1 MDDYRQ
7 PDTPETANEVEML
20 LDQQAEQAVP
30 SETSA
35 DIKAEPV
42 NLEEI
47 VQPEEQPEELM
58 DKAQE
63 QPEES
68 EQTELTKE
76 QPEESEQTELTKEQP
91 EESEQTEFTEK
102 QPEELETASTEE
114 LKEGSIELSM
124 EPSMEVEAKPEDE
137 TTGETQSSVFGQAV
151 TLDAIHDSEL
161 IKTVNRAKQLLNDLD
176 EAEKDK
182 TRLTGELKQSEKAYS
197 SMEKSVAEG
206 ITTALKKK
214 KEEIAATYDRELSQ
228 YQDQIDVCKT
238 ERAKAKA
245 NAIAQR
251 IQVETAPLSQ
261 QNQQLEAQIELK
273 FKENK
278 VPVVCKK
285 RAISMLFF
293 PKNSRDWTIDIL
305 VGVGLIFF
313 IPLFFSL
320 AISNRLV
327 LTFTFFVYVGAL
339 FTAYLYLL
347 HKYMLKFAGVNEE
360 VEELRKQIRIN
371 NKNKQLMTNR
381 IKKSQDETGY
391 NLGSFDDKITGIQQV
406 MQNTVEKRQE
416 ALENFESEIR
426 HQITADITAANK
438 DELLGLQQEFE
449 SKRQELSDKKEE
461 IEQIEK
467 QLKEEYEPVF
477 GKDLLYKQRLNKF
490 DSFCQE
496 NADLSLEE
504 AFTSFAE
511 VVVQA
516 GRLPYDM
523 EVPNAVTQAA
533 MAASEKGEGL
543 SGAFDSA
550 PELMA
555 ALGYTRGNS
564 RRYTLEEL
572 DNEE

>member
-20 LDQQAEQAVP
+20 LDQQAEQAV
-30 SETSA
+30 SNEASKETSA
-35 DIKAEPV
+35 DMKAEPV

-47 VQPEEQPEELM
+47 VQPKEQLEEVKEQSEELM
-58 DKAQE
+58 EEAQE

-68 EQTELTKE
+68 ELTELTKE
-76 QPEESEQTELTKEQP
+76 QPEESEQAELK
-91 EESEQTEFTEK
+91 EK
-102 QPEELETASTEE
+102 QLDELDAASTEE
-114 LKEGSIELSM
+114 SQEGSM
-124 EPSMEVEAKPEDE
+124 ESSMEVEAKPEDE
-137 TTGETQSSVFGQAV
+137 ATREAQSSVFGQAV

-251 IQVETAPLSQ
+251 IQVETAPLNQ

-327 LTFTFFVYVGAL
+327 LAFTFFVYVGAL
-339 FTAYLYLL
+339 FTVYLYLL

-391 NLGSFDDKITGIQQV
+391 NLGSFDDKITSIQQV

-504 AFTSFAE
+504 A
-511 VVVQA
+511 
-516 GRLPYDM
+516 L
-523 EVPNAVTQAA
+523 TQYRA
-533 MAASEKGEGL
+533 L
-543 SGAFDSA
+543 SGSK
-550 PELMA
+550 L
-555 ALGYTRGNS
+555 LKK
-564 RRYTLEEL
+564 
-572 DNEE
+572 

>member
-7 PDTPETANEVEML
+7 TDTPETANEVEML
-20 LDQQAEQAVP
+20 LDQQAEQAVSSEAP
-30 SETSA
+30 KETSA
-35 DIKAEPV
+35 DMKAEPV

-47 VQPEEQPEELM
+47 VQPKEQLEEVKEQSEELM
-58 DKAQE
+58 EEAQE

-68 EQTELTKE
+68 ELTELTKE
-76 QPEESEQTELTKEQP
+76 QPEESEQAELK
-91 EESEQTEFTEK
+91 EK
-102 QPEELETASTEE
+102 QLDELDAASTEE
-114 LKEGSIELSM
+114 SQEGSM
-124 EPSMEVEAKPEDE
+124 ESSMEVEAKPEDE
-137 TTGETQSSVFGQAV
+137 ATREAQSSVFGQAV

-251 IQVETAPLSQ
+251 IQVETAPLNQ

-327 LTFTFFVYVGAL
+327 LAFTFFVYVGAL
-339 FTAYLYLL
+339 FTVYLYLL

-391 NLGSFDDKITGIQQV
+391 NLGSFDDKITSIQQV

-461 IEQIEK
+461 IEQIEN

-504 AFTSFAE
+504 A
-511 VVVQA
+511 
-516 GRLPYDM
+516 L
-523 EVPNAVTQAA
+523 TQYRA
-533 MAASEKGEGL
+533 L
-543 SGAFDSA
+543 SGSK
-550 PELMA
+550 L
-555 ALGYTRGNS
+555 LKK
-564 RRYTLEEL
+564 
-572 DNEE
+572 

>member
-30 SETSA
+30 SEASKETSA
-35 DIKAEPV
+35 DMKAEPV

-47 VQPEEQPEELM
+47 VQPKEQLEEVKEQPEELM
-58 DKAQE
+58 EEAQE

-68 EQTELTKE
+68 ELTELTKE
-76 QPEESEQTELTKEQP
+76 QPEESEQADLK
-91 EESEQTEFTEK
+91 EK
-102 QPEELETASTEE
+102 QLDELDAASTEE
-114 LKEGSIELSM
+114 SQEGSM
-124 EPSMEVEAKPEDE
+124 ESSMEVEAKPEDE
-137 TTGETQSSVFGQAV
+137 ENREAQSSVFGQAV

-251 IQVETAPLSQ
+251 IQVETAPLNQ

-327 LTFTFFVYVGAL
+327 LAFTFFVYVGAL
-339 FTAYLYLL
+339 FTTYLYLL

-391 NLGSFDDKITGIQQV
+391 NLGSFDDKITSIQQV

-461 IEQIEK
+461 IEQIEN

-504 AFTSFAE
+504 A
-511 VVVQA
+511 
-516 GRLPYDM
+516 L
-523 EVPNAVTQAA
+523 TQYRA
-533 MAASEKGEGL
+533 L
-543 SGAFDSA
+543 SGSK
-550 PELMA
+550 L
-555 ALGYTRGNS
+555 LKK
-564 RRYTLEEL
+564 
-572 DNEE
+572 

>member
-20 LDQQAEQAVP
+20 LDQQAEQAV
-30 SETSA
+30 SSEASKETSA
-35 DIKAEPV
+35 DMKAEPV

-47 VQPEEQPEELM
+47 VQPKEQLEEVKEQPEELM
-58 DKAQE
+58 EEAQE

-68 EQTELTKE
+68 ELTELTKE
-76 QPEESEQTELTKEQP
+76 QPEESEQAELK
-91 EESEQTEFTEK
+91 EK
-102 QPEELETASTEE
+102 QLDELDAASTEE
-114 LKEGSIELSM
+114 SQEGSMESSM
-124 EPSMEVEAKPEDE
+124 KVEAKPEDE
-137 TTGETQSSVFGQAV
+137 ATREAQSSVFGQAV

-251 IQVETAPLSQ
+251 IQVETAPLNQ

-327 LTFTFFVYVGAL
+327 LAFTFFVYVGAL
-339 FTAYLYLL
+339 FTVYLYLL

-391 NLGSFDDKITGIQQV
+391 NLGSFDDKITSIQQV

-461 IEQIEK
+461 IEQIEN

-504 AFTSFAE
+504 A
-511 VVVQA
+511 
-516 GRLPYDM
+516 L
-523 EVPNAVTQAA
+523 TQYRA
-533 MAASEKGEGL
+533 L
-543 SGAFDSA
+543 SGSK
-550 PELMA
+550 L
-555 ALGYTRGNS
+555 LKK
-564 RRYTLEEL
+564 
-572 DNEE
+572 

>member
-30 SETSA
+30 SEASKETSA
-35 DIKAEPV
+35 DMKAEPV

-47 VQPEEQPEELM
+47 VQQKEQLEEVKEQPEELM
-58 DKAQE
+58 EEAQE
-63 QPEES
+63 QQEES
-68 EQTELTKE
+68 ELTELTKE
-76 QPEESEQTELTKEQP
+76 QPEESEQAELK
-91 EESEQTEFTEK
+91 EK
-102 QPEELETASTEE
+102 QLDELDAASTEE
-114 LKEGSIELSM
+114 SQEGSM
-124 EPSMEVEAKPEDE
+124 ESSMEVEAKPEDE
-137 TTGETQSSVFGQAV
+137 ATREAQSSVFGQAV

-251 IQVETAPLSQ
+251 IQVETAPLNQ

-327 LTFTFFVYVGAL
+327 LAFTFFVYVGAL
-339 FTAYLYLL
+339 FTVYLYLL

-360 VEELRKQIRIN
+360 VEELRKQIRVN

-391 NLGSFDDKITGIQQV
+391 NLGSFDDKITSIQQV

-461 IEQIEK
+461 IEQIEN

-504 AFTSFAE
+504 A
-511 VVVQA
+511 
-516 GRLPYDM
+516 L
-523 EVPNAVTQAA
+523 TQYRA
-533 MAASEKGEGL
+533 L
-543 SGAFDSA
+543 SGSK
-550 PELMA
+550 L
-555 ALGYTRGNS
+555 LKK
-564 RRYTLEEL
+564 
-572 DNEE
+572 

>member
-30 SETSA
+30 SEASKETSA
-35 DIKAEPV
+35 DMKAEPV

-47 VQPEEQPEELM
+47 VQPKEQLEEVKEQSEELM
-58 DKAQE
+58 EEAQE

-68 EQTELTKE
+68 ELTELTKE
-76 QPEESEQTELTKEQP
+76 LPEESEQAELK
-91 EESEQTEFTEK
+91 EK
-102 QPEELETASTEE
+102 QQDELDAASTEE
-114 LKEGSIELSM
+114 SQEGSM
-124 EPSMEVEAKPEDE
+124 ESSMEVEAKPEDE
-137 TTGETQSSVFGQAV
+137 ETREAQSSVFGQAV

-251 IQVETAPLSQ
+251 IQVETAPLNQ

-327 LTFTFFVYVGAL
+327 LAFTFFVYVGAL
-339 FTAYLYLL
+339 FTVYLYLL

-406 MQNTVEKRQE
+406 MQNAVEKRQE

-461 IEQIEK
+461 IEQIEN

-504 AFTSFAE
+504 A
-511 VVVQA
+511 
-516 GRLPYDM
+516 L
-523 EVPNAVTQAA
+523 TQYRA
-533 MAASEKGEGL
+533 L
-543 SGAFDSA
+543 SGSK
-550 PELMA
+550 L
-555 ALGYTRGNS
+555 LKK
-564 RRYTLEEL
+564 
-572 DNEE
+572 

>member
-20 LDQQAEQAVP
+20 LDQQAEQAV
-30 SETSA
+30 SSEASKETSA
-35 DIKAEPV
+35 DMKAEPV

-47 VQPEEQPEELM
+47 VQPKEQLEEVKEQSEELM
-58 DKAQE
+58 EEAQE

-68 EQTELTKE
+68 ELTELTKE
-76 QPEESEQTELTKEQP
+76 LPEESEQAELK
-91 EESEQTEFTEK
+91 EK
-102 QPEELETASTEE
+102 QLDELDAASTEE
-114 LKEGSIELSM
+114 SQEGSM
-124 EPSMEVEAKPEDE
+124 ESSMEVEAKPEDE
-137 TTGETQSSVFGQAV
+137 ATREAQSSVFGQAV

-251 IQVETAPLSQ
+251 IQVETAPLNQ

-293 PKNSRDWTIDIL
+293 PKNGRDWTIDIL

-327 LTFTFFVYVGAL
+327 LAFTFFVYVGAL
-339 FTAYLYLL
+339 FTVYLYLL

-504 AFTSFAE
+504 A
-511 VVVQA
+511 
-516 GRLPYDM
+516 L
-523 EVPNAVTQAA
+523 TQYRA
-533 MAASEKGEGL
+533 L
-543 SGAFDSA
+543 SGSK
-550 PELMA
+550 L
-555 ALGYTRGNS
+555 LKK
-564 RRYTLEEL
+564 
-572 DNEE
+572 

>member
-30 SETSA
+30 SEASKETSA
-35 DIKAEPV
+35 DMKAEPV

-47 VQPEEQPEELM
+47 VQPKEQLEEVKEQPEELM
-58 DKAQE
+58 EEAQE

-68 EQTELTKE
+68 ELTELTKE
-76 QPEESEQTELTKEQP
+76 QPEESEQADLK
-91 EESEQTEFTEK
+91 EK
-102 QPEELETASTEE
+102 QLDELDAASTEE
-114 LKEGSIELSM
+114 SQEGSM
-124 EPSMEVEAKPEDE
+124 ESSMEVEAKPEDE
-137 TTGETQSSVFGQAV
+137 ATREAQSSVFGQAV

-251 IQVETAPLSQ
+251 IQVETAPLNQ

-313 IPLFFSL
+313 IPLFFLL

-327 LTFTFFVYVGAL
+327 LAFTFFVYVGAL
-339 FTAYLYLL
+339 FTVYLYLL

-406 MQNTVEKRQE
+406 MQNTVEKRQD

-504 AFTSFAE
+504 A
-511 VVVQA
+511 
-516 GRLPYDM
+516 L
-523 EVPNAVTQAA
+523 TQYRA
-533 MAASEKGEGL
+533 L
-543 SGAFDSA
+543 SGSK
-550 PELMA
+550 L
-555 ALGYTRGNS
+555 LKK
-564 RRYTLEEL
+564 
-572 DNEE
+572 

>member
-20 LDQQAEQAVP
+20 LDQQAEQAV
-30 SETSA
+30 SNEASKETSA
-35 DIKAEPV
+35 DMKAEPV

-47 VQPEEQPEELM
+47 VQPKEQLEEVKEQPEELM
-58 DKAQE
+58 EEAQE

-68 EQTELTKE
+68 ELTELTKE
-76 QPEESEQTELTKEQP
+76 QPEESEQAELK
-91 EESEQTEFTEK
+91 EK
-102 QPEELETASTEE
+102 QLDELDAASTEE
-114 LKEGSIELSM
+114 SQEGSM
-124 EPSMEVEAKPEDE
+124 ESSMEVEAKPEDE
-137 TTGETQSSVFGQAV
+137 ATREAQSSVFGQAV

-251 IQVETAPLSQ
+251 IQVETAPLNQ

-327 LTFTFFVYVGAL
+327 LAFTFFVYVGAL
-339 FTAYLYLL
+339 FTVYLYLL

-467 QLKEEYEPVF
+467 QLKEEYEPAF

-504 AFTSFAE
+504 A
-511 VVVQA
+511 
-516 GRLPYDM
+516 L
-523 EVPNAVTQAA
+523 TQYRA
-533 MAASEKGEGL
+533 L
-543 SGAFDSA
+543 SGSK
-550 PELMA
+550 L
-555 ALGYTRGNS
+555 LKK
-564 RRYTLEEL
+564 
-572 DNEE
+572 

>member
-20 LDQQAEQAVP
+20 LDQQAEQAV
-30 SETSA
+30 SNEASKETSA
-35 DIKAEPV
+35 DMKAEPV

-47 VQPEEQPEELM
+47 VQPKEQLEEVKEQPEELM
-58 DKAQE
+58 EEAQE

-68 EQTELTKE
+68 ELTELTKE
-76 QPEESEQTELTKEQP
+76 QPEESEQAELK
-91 EESEQTEFTEK
+91 EK
-102 QPEELETASTEE
+102 QLDELDAASTEE
-114 LKEGSIELSM
+114 SQEGSM
-124 EPSMEVEAKPEDE
+124 ESSMEVEAKPEDE
-137 TTGETQSSVFGQAV
+137 ETREAQSSVFGQAV

-251 IQVETAPLSQ
+251 IQVETAPLNQ

-285 RAISMLFF
+285 RAISMLFL

-327 LTFTFFVYVGAL
+327 LAFTFFVYVGAL
-339 FTAYLYLL
+339 FTVYLYLL

-504 AFTSFAE
+504 A
-511 VVVQA
+511 
-516 GRLPYDM
+516 L
-523 EVPNAVTQAA
+523 TQYRA
-533 MAASEKGEGL
+533 L
-543 SGAFDSA
+543 SGSK
-550 PELMA
+550 L
-555 ALGYTRGNS
+555 LKK
-564 RRYTLEEL
+564 
-572 DNEE
+572 

>member
-20 LDQQAEQAVP
+20 LDQQAEQAV
-30 SETSA
+30 SNEASKETSA
-35 DIKAEPV
+35 DMKAEPV

-47 VQPEEQPEELM
+47 VQPKEQLEEVKEQPEELM
-58 DKAQE
+58 EEAQE

-68 EQTELTKE
+68 ELTELTKE
-76 QPEESEQTELTKEQP
+76 QSEESEQAELK
-91 EESEQTEFTEK
+91 EK
-102 QPEELETASTEE
+102 QLDELDAASTEE
-114 LKEGSIELSM
+114 SQEGSM
-124 EPSMEVEAKPEDE
+124 ESSMEVEAKPEDE
-137 TTGETQSSVFGQAV
+137 ETREAQSSVFGQAV

-251 IQVETAPLSQ
+251 IQVETAPLNQ

-327 LTFTFFVYVGAL
+327 LAFTFFVYVGAL
-339 FTAYLYLL
+339 FTVYLYLL

-391 NLGSFDDKITGIQQV
+391 NLGSFDDKITSIQQV

-461 IEQIEK
+461 IEQIEN

-504 AFTSFAE
+504 A
-511 VVVQA
+511 
-516 GRLPYDM
+516 L
-523 EVPNAVTQAA
+523 TQYRA
-533 MAASEKGEGL
+533 L
-543 SGAFDSA
+543 SGSK
-550 PELMA
+550 L
-555 ALGYTRGNS
+555 LKK
-564 RRYTLEEL
+564 
-572 DNEE
+572 

>member
-1 MDDYRQ
+1 MDDYKQ
-7 PDTPETANEVEML
+7 PDTPETADEVEML
-20 LDQQAEQAVP
+20 LDQQAGKVESTDHVSSEVECTESVSAETKQESETVGEQVEAESVQAASVQEKPAVVSLKKELPEANAEVSLQAEPKDEVQLEFHSQAEQTEDEPQESQAKSEEETP
-30 SETSA
+30 SE
-35 DIKAEPV
+35 V
-42 NLEEI
+42 
-47 VQPEEQPEELM
+47 
-58 DKAQE
+58 
-63 QPEES
+63 S
-68 EQTELTKE
+68 EQTESQKE
-76 QPEESEQTELTKEQP
+76 EKPQYQSGEEVSESYP
-91 EESEQTEFTEK
+91 D
-102 QPEELETASTEE
+102 
-114 LKEGSIELSM
+114 
-124 EPSMEVEAKPEDE
+124 VN
-137 TTGETQSSVFGQAV
+137 QAV
-151 TLDAIHDSEL
+151 TLDAIQDPES
-161 IKTVNRAKQLLNDLD
+161 IKIVNKAKQLLNDLD
-176 EAEKDK
+176 EAQKDK

-251 IQVETAPLSQ
+251 IQVETAPLNQ

-293 PKNSRDWTIDIL
+293 PKNGKDWTIDIL
-305 VGVGLIFF
+305 VGVGLMFLV
-313 IPLFFSL
+313 PLFFSL
-320 AISNRLV
+320 AISNRFV
-327 LTFTFFVYVGAL
+327 LAFTFFLYAGVL
-339 FTAYLYLL
+339 FAAYLYLL
-347 HKYMLKFAGVNEE
+347 HKFMLKFAGVNEE
-360 VEELRKQIRIN
+360 VEELRKQVRIN

-391 NLGSFDDKITGIQQV
+391 NLGGFDDKIAGIQQV
-406 MQNTVEKRQE
+406 MQDTVAKRQE

-449 SKRQELSDKKEE
+449 SKRQELADKKES
-461 IEQIEK
+461 IEEIEK

-504 AFTSFAE
+504 A
-511 VVVQA
+511 
-516 GRLPYDM
+516 L
-523 EVPNAVTQAA
+523 TQYRA
-533 MAASEKGEGL
+533 L
-543 SGAFDSA
+543 SGGSK
-550 PELMA
+550 L
-555 ALGYTRGNS
+555 LKK
-564 RRYTLEEL
+564 
-572 DNEE
+572 

>member
-30 SETSA
+30 SEASKETSA
-35 DIKAEPV
+35 DMKAEPV

-47 VQPEEQPEELM
+47 VQPKEQLEEVKEQPEELM
-58 DKAQE
+58 EEAQE

-68 EQTELTKE
+68 ELTELTKE
-76 QPEESEQTELTKEQP
+76 QPEESEQADLK
-91 EESEQTEFTEK
+91 EK
-102 QPEELETASTEE
+102 QLDELDAASTEE
-114 LKEGSIELSM
+114 SQEGSM
-124 EPSMEVEAKPEDE
+124 ESSMEVEAKPEDE
-137 TTGETQSSVFGQAV
+137 ETREAQSSVFGQAV

-251 IQVETAPLSQ
+251 IQVETAPLNQ

-327 LTFTFFVYVGAL
+327 LAFTFFVYVGAL
-339 FTAYLYLL
+339 FTVYLYLL

-449 SKRQELSDKKEE
+449 SKRQELSDKKE
-461 IEQIEK
+461 QIEK

-504 AFTSFAE
+504 A
-511 VVVQA
+511 
-516 GRLPYDM
+516 L
-523 EVPNAVTQAA
+523 TQYRA
-533 MAASEKGEGL
+533 L
-543 SGAFDSA
+543 SGSK
-550 PELMA
+550 L
-555 ALGYTRGNS
+555 LKK
-564 RRYTLEEL
+564 
-572 DNEE
+572 

>member
-20 LDQQAEQAVP
+20 LDQQAEQAV
-30 SETSA
+30 SSEASKETSA
-35 DIKAEPV
+35 DMKAEPV

-47 VQPEEQPEELM
+47 VQPKEQLEEVKEQSEELM
-58 DKAQE
+58 EEAQE

-68 EQTELTKE
+68 ELTELTKE
-76 QPEESEQTELTKEQP
+76 LPEESEQ
-91 EESEQTEFTEK
+91 
-102 QPEELETASTEE
+102 AE
-114 LKEGSIELSM
+114 LKEKQQDELDAASTKESQEGSM
-124 EPSMEVEAKPEDE
+124 ESSMEVEAKPEDE
-137 TTGETQSSVFGQAV
+137 ATREAQSSVFGQAV

-182 TRLTGELKQSEKAYS
+182 TRLTGELRQSEKAYS

-251 IQVETAPLSQ
+251 IQVETAPLNQ

-327 LTFTFFVYVGAL
+327 LAFTFFVYVGAL
-339 FTAYLYLL
+339 FTVYLYLL

-504 AFTSFAE
+504 A
-511 VVVQA
+511 
-516 GRLPYDM
+516 L
-523 EVPNAVTQAA
+523 TQYRA
-533 MAASEKGEGL
+533 L
-543 SGAFDSA
+543 SGSK
-550 PELMA
+550 L
-555 ALGYTRGNS
+555 LKK
-564 RRYTLEEL
+564 
-572 DNEE
+572 

>member
-20 LDQQAEQAVP
+20 LDQQAEQAV
-30 SETSA
+30 SSEASKETSA
-35 DIKAEPV
+35 DMKAEPV

-47 VQPEEQPEELM
+47 VQPKEQLEEVKEQPEELM
-58 DKAQE
+58 EEAQE

-68 EQTELTKE
+68 ELTELTKE
-76 QPEESEQTELTKEQP
+76 QPEESEQADLK
-91 EESEQTEFTEK
+91 EK
-102 QPEELETASTEE
+102 QLDELDAASTEE
-114 LKEGSIELSM
+114 SQEGSM
-124 EPSMEVEAKPEDE
+124 ESSMEVEAKPEDE
-137 TTGETQSSVFGQAV
+137 ATREAQSSVFGQAV

-251 IQVETAPLSQ
+251 IQVETAPLNQ

-327 LTFTFFVYVGAL
+327 LAFTFFVYVGAL
-339 FTAYLYLL
+339 FTVYLYLL

-391 NLGSFDDKITGIQQV
+391 NLGSFDDKITSIQQV

-461 IEQIEK
+461 IEQIEN

-477 GKDLLYKQRLNKF
+477 GKDLLYKQVK
-490 DSFCQE
+490 
-496 NADLSLEE
+496 LSPK
-504 AFTSFAE
+504 A
-511 VVVQA
+511 
-516 GRLPYDM
+516 
-523 EVPNAVTQAA
+523 
-533 MAASEKGEGL
+533 
-543 SGAFDSA
+543 
-550 PELMA
+550 
-555 ALGYTRGNS
+555 
-564 RRYTLEEL
+564 
-572 DNEE
+572 

>member
-30 SETSA
+30 SEASKETSA
-35 DIKAEPV
+35 DMKAEPV

-47 VQPEEQPEELM
+47 VQPKEQLEEVKEQPEELM
-58 DKAQE
+58 EEAQE

-68 EQTELTKE
+68 ELTELTKE
-76 QPEESEQTELTKEQP
+76 QPEESEQAELK
-91 EESEQTEFTEK
+91 EK
-102 QPEELETASTEE
+102 QLDELDTASTEE
-114 LKEGSIELSM
+114 SQEGSM
-124 EPSMEVEAKPEDE
+124 ESSMEVEAKPEDE
-137 TTGETQSSVFGQAV
+137 ATREAQSSVFGQAV

-251 IQVETAPLSQ
+251 IQVETAPLNQ

-327 LTFTFFVYVGAL
+327 LAFTFFVYVGAL
-339 FTAYLYLL
+339 FTVYLYLL

-461 IEQIEK
+461 IEQIEN

-504 AFTSFAE
+504 A
-511 VVVQA
+511 
-516 GRLPYDM
+516 L
-523 EVPNAVTQAA
+523 TQYRA
-533 MAASEKGEGL
+533 L
-543 SGAFDSA
+543 SGSK
-550 PELMA
+550 L
-555 ALGYTRGNS
+555 LKK
-564 RRYTLEEL
+564 
-572 DNEE
+572 

>member
-30 SETSA
+30 SEASKETSA
-35 DIKAEPV
+35 DMKAEPV

-47 VQPEEQPEELM
+47 VQPKEQLEEVKEQPEELM
-58 DKAQE
+58 EEAQE

-68 EQTELTKE
+68 ELTELTKE
-76 QPEESEQTELTKEQP
+76 LPEESEQAELK
-91 EESEQTEFTEK
+91 EK
-102 QPEELETASTEE
+102 QQDELDAASTEE
-114 LKEGSIELSM
+114 SQEGSM
-124 EPSMEVEAKPEDE
+124 ESSMEVEAKPEDE
-137 TTGETQSSVFGQAV
+137 ATREAQSSVFGQAV

-251 IQVETAPLSQ
+251 IQVETAPLNQ

-327 LTFTFFVYVGAL
+327 LAFTFFVYVGAL
-339 FTAYLYLL
+339 FTVYLYLL

-391 NLGSFDDKITGIQQV
+391 NLGSFDDKITSIQQV

-461 IEQIEK
+461 IEQIEN

-504 AFTSFAE
+504 A
-511 VVVQA
+511 
-516 GRLPYDM
+516 L
-523 EVPNAVTQAA
+523 TQYRA
-533 MAASEKGEGL
+533 L
-543 SGAFDSA
+543 SGSK
-550 PELMA
+550 L
-555 ALGYTRGNS
+555 LKK
-564 RRYTLEEL
+564 
-572 DNEE
+572 

>member
-20 LDQQAEQAVP
+20 LDQQAEQTVSNEA
-30 SETSA
+30 SKETSA
-35 DIKAEPV
+35 DMKAEPV

-47 VQPEEQPEELM
+47 VQPKEQLEEVKEQPEELM
-58 DKAQE
+58 EEAQE

-68 EQTELTKE
+68 ELTELTKE
-76 QPEESEQTELTKEQP
+76 QPEESEQAELK
-91 EESEQTEFTEK
+91 EK
-102 QPEELETASTEE
+102 QLDELDAASTEE
-114 LKEGSIELSM
+114 SQEGSM
-124 EPSMEVEAKPEDE
+124 ESSMEVEAKPEDE
-137 TTGETQSSVFGQAV
+137 ATREAQSSVFGQAV

-182 TRLTGELKQSEKAYS
+182 TRLTGELRQSEKAYS

-251 IQVETAPLSQ
+251 IQVETAPLNQ

-327 LTFTFFVYVGAL
+327 LAFTFFVYVGAL
-339 FTAYLYLL
+339 FTVYLYLL

-406 MQNTVEKRQE
+406 MQNAVEKRQE

-504 AFTSFAE
+504 A
-511 VVVQA
+511 
-516 GRLPYDM
+516 L
-523 EVPNAVTQAA
+523 TQYRA
-533 MAASEKGEGL
+533 L
-543 SGAFDSA
+543 SGSK
-550 PELMA
+550 L
-555 ALGYTRGNS
+555 LKK
-564 RRYTLEEL
+564 
-572 DNEE
+572 

>member
-20 LDQQAEQAVP
+20 LDQQAEQAV
-30 SETSA
+30 SSEASKETSA
-35 DIKAEPV
+35 DMKAEPV

-47 VQPEEQPEELM
+47 VQPKEQLEEVKEQPEELM
-58 DKAQE
+58 EEAQE

-68 EQTELTKE
+68 ELTELTKE
-76 QPEESEQTELTKEQP
+76 QPEESEQAELK
-91 EESEQTEFTEK
+91 EK
-102 QPEELETASTEE
+102 QLDELDTASTEE
-114 LKEGSIELSM
+114 SQEGSM
-124 EPSMEVEAKPEDE
+124 ESSMEVEAKPEDE
-137 TTGETQSSVFGQAV
+137 ATREAQSSVFGQAV

-251 IQVETAPLSQ
+251 IQVETAPLNQ

-327 LTFTFFVYVGAL
+327 LAFTFFVYVGAL
-339 FTAYLYLL
+339 FTVYLYLL

-504 AFTSFAE
+504 A
-511 VVVQA
+511 
-516 GRLPYDM
+516 L
-523 EVPNAVTQAA
+523 TQYRA
-533 MAASEKGEGL
+533 L
-543 SGAFDSA
+543 SGSK
-550 PELMA
+550 L
-555 ALGYTRGNS
+555 LKK
-564 RRYTLEEL
+564 
-572 DNEE
+572 

>member
-20 LDQQAEQAVP
+20 LDQQAEQAV
-30 SETSA
+30 SNEASKETSA
-35 DIKAEPV
+35 DMKAEPI

-47 VQPEEQPEELM
+47 VQPKEQLEEVKEQSEELM
-58 DKAQE
+58 EEAQE

-68 EQTELTKE
+68 ELTELTKE
-76 QPEESEQTELTKEQP
+76 QPEESEQADLK
-91 EESEQTEFTEK
+91 EK
-102 QPEELETASTEE
+102 QLDELDAASTEE
-114 LKEGSIELSM
+114 SQEGSM
-124 EPSMEVEAKPEDE
+124 ESSMEVEAKPEDE
-137 TTGETQSSVFGQAV
+137 ETREAQSSVFGQAV

-251 IQVETAPLSQ
+251 IQVETAPLNQ

-327 LTFTFFVYVGAL
+327 LAFTFFVYVGAL
-339 FTAYLYLL
+339 FTVYLYLL

-391 NLGSFDDKITGIQQV
+391 NLGSFDDKITSIQQV

-461 IEQIEK
+461 IEQIEN

-504 AFTSFAE
+504 A
-511 VVVQA
+511 
-516 GRLPYDM
+516 L
-523 EVPNAVTQAA
+523 TQYRA
-533 MAASEKGEGL
+533 L
-543 SGAFDSA
+543 SGSK
-550 PELMA
+550 L
-555 ALGYTRGNS
+555 LKK
-564 RRYTLEEL
+564 
-572 DNEE
+572 

>member
-1 MDDYRQ
+1 M
-7 PDTPETANEVEML
+7 
-20 LDQQAEQAVP
+20 
-30 SETSA
+30 
-35 DIKAEPV
+35 
-42 NLEEI
+42 
-47 VQPEEQPEELM
+47 
-58 DKAQE
+58 
-63 QPEES
+63 
-68 EQTELTKE
+68 
-76 QPEESEQTELTKEQP
+76 
-91 EESEQTEFTEK
+91 
-102 QPEELETASTEE
+102 
-114 LKEGSIELSM
+114 
-124 EPSMEVEAKPEDE
+124 
-137 TTGETQSSVFGQAV
+137 
-151 TLDAIHDSEL
+151 
-161 IKTVNRAKQLLNDLD
+161 LNDLD

-251 IQVETAPLSQ
+251 IQVETAPLNQ

-327 LTFTFFVYVGAL
+327 LAFIFFVYVGAL
-339 FTAYLYLL
+339 FTVYLYLL

-504 AFTSFAE
+504 A
-511 VVVQA
+511 
-516 GRLPYDM
+516 L
-523 EVPNAVTQAA
+523 TQYRA
-533 MAASEKGEGL
+533 L
-543 SGAFDSA
+543 SGSK
-550 PELMA
+550 L
-555 ALGYTRGNS
+555 LKK
-564 RRYTLEEL
+564 
-572 DNEE
+572 

>member
-20 LDQQAEQAVP
+20 LDQQAEQAV
-30 SETSA
+30 SSEASKETSA
-35 DIKAEPV
+35 DMKAEPV

-47 VQPEEQPEELM
+47 VQPKEQLEEVKEQSEELM
-58 DKAQE
+58 EEAQE

-68 EQTELTKE
+68 ELTELTKE
-76 QPEESEQTELTKEQP
+76 QPEESEQ
-91 EESEQTEFTEK
+91 
-102 QPEELETASTEE
+102 AE
-114 LKEGSIELSM
+114 LKEKQLDELDAASTKESQEGSM
-124 EPSMEVEAKPEDE
+124 ESSMEVEAKPEDE
-137 TTGETQSSVFGQAV
+137 ETREAQSSVFGQAV

-251 IQVETAPLSQ
+251 IQVETAPLNQ

-327 LTFTFFVYVGAL
+327 LAFTFFVYVGAL
-339 FTAYLYLL
+339 FTTYLYLL

-391 NLGSFDDKITGIQQV
+391 NLGSFDDKITSIQQV

-504 AFTSFAE
+504 A
-511 VVVQA
+511 
-516 GRLPYDM
+516 L
-523 EVPNAVTQAA
+523 TQYRA
-533 MAASEKGEGL
+533 L
-543 SGAFDSA
+543 SGSK
-550 PELMA
+550 L
-555 ALGYTRGNS
+555 LKK
-564 RRYTLEEL
+564 
-572 DNEE
+572 

>member
-20 LDQQAEQAVP
+20 LDQQAEQVVSSEA
-30 SETSA
+30 SKETSA
-35 DIKAEPV
+35 DMKAEPV

-47 VQPEEQPEELM
+47 VQPKEQLEEVKEQSEELM
-58 DKAQE
+58 EEAQE

-68 EQTELTKE
+68 ELTELTKE
-76 QPEESEQTELTKEQP
+76 QPEESEQAELK
-91 EESEQTEFTEK
+91 EK
-102 QPEELETASTEE
+102 QLDELDTASTEE
-114 LKEGSIELSM
+114 SQEGSM
-124 EPSMEVEAKPEDE
+124 ESSMEVEAKPEDE
-137 TTGETQSSVFGQAV
+137 ATREAQSSVFGQAV

-251 IQVETAPLSQ
+251 IQVETAPLNQ

-327 LTFTFFVYVGAL
+327 LALTFFVYVGAL
-339 FTAYLYLL
+339 FTVYLYLL

-504 AFTSFAE
+504 A
-511 VVVQA
+511 
-516 GRLPYDM
+516 L
-523 EVPNAVTQAA
+523 TQYRA
-533 MAASEKGEGL
+533 L
-543 SGAFDSA
+543 SGSK
-550 PELMA
+550 L
-555 ALGYTRGNS
+555 LKK
-564 RRYTLEEL
+564 
-572 DNEE
+572 

>member
-20 LDQQAEQAVP
+20 LDQQAEQAV
-30 SETSA
+30 SNEASKETSA
-35 DIKAEPV
+35 DMKAEPV

-47 VQPEEQPEELM
+47 VQPKEQLEEVKEQPEELM
-58 DKAQE
+58 EEAQE

-68 EQTELTKE
+68 ELTELTKE
-76 QPEESEQTELTKEQP
+76 QPEESEQADLK
-91 EESEQTEFTEK
+91 EK
-102 QPEELETASTEE
+102 QLDELDAASTEE
-114 LKEGSIELSM
+114 SQEGSM
-124 EPSMEVEAKPEDE
+124 ESSMEVEAKPEDE
-137 TTGETQSSVFGQAV
+137 ATREAQSSVFGQAV

-251 IQVETAPLSQ
+251 IQVETAPLNQ

-327 LTFTFFVYVGAL
+327 LAFTFFVYVGAL
-339 FTAYLYLL
+339 FTVYLYLL

-504 AFTSFAE
+504 A
-511 VVVQA
+511 
-516 GRLPYDM
+516 L
-523 EVPNAVTQAA
+523 TQYRA
-533 MAASEKGEGL
+533 L
-543 SGAFDSA
+543 SGSK
-550 PELMA
+550 L
-555 ALGYTRGNS
+555 LKK
-564 RRYTLEEL
+564 
-572 DNEE
+572 

>member
-20 LDQQAEQAVP
+20 LDQQAEQAV
-30 SETSA
+30 SSEASKETSA
-35 DIKAEPV
+35 DMKAEPV

-47 VQPEEQPEELM
+47 VQPKEQLEEVKEQPEELM
-58 DKAQE
+58 EEAQE

-68 EQTELTKE
+68 ELTELTKE
-76 QPEESEQTELTKEQP
+76 LPEESEQAELK
-91 EESEQTEFTEK
+91 EK
-102 QPEELETASTEE
+102 QLDELDAASTEE
-114 LKEGSIELSM
+114 SQEGSM
-124 EPSMEVEAKPEDE
+124 ESSMEVEAKPEDE
-137 TTGETQSSVFGQAV
+137 ATREAQSSVFGQAV

-251 IQVETAPLSQ
+251 IQVETAPLNQ

-293 PKNSRDWTIDIL
+293 PKNGRDWTIDIL

-327 LTFTFFVYVGAL
+327 LAFTFFVYVGAL
-339 FTAYLYLL
+339 FTVYLYLL

-504 AFTSFAE
+504 A
-511 VVVQA
+511 
-516 GRLPYDM
+516 L
-523 EVPNAVTQAA
+523 TQYRA
-533 MAASEKGEGL
+533 L
-543 SGAFDSA
+543 SGSK
-550 PELMA
+550 L
-555 ALGYTRGNS
+555 LKK
-564 RRYTLEEL
+564 
-572 DNEE
+572 

>member
-20 LDQQAEQAVP
+20 LDQQAEQAV
-30 SETSA
+30 SSEASKETSA
-35 DIKAEPV
+35 DMKAEPV

-47 VQPEEQPEELM
+47 VQPKEQLEEVKEQPEELM
-58 DKAQE
+58 EEAQE

-68 EQTELTKE
+68 ELTELTKE
-76 QPEESEQTELTKEQP
+76 QPEESEQAELK
-91 EESEQTEFTEK
+91 EK
-102 QPEELETASTEE
+102 QLDELDAASTEE
-114 LKEGSIELSM
+114 SQEGSM
-124 EPSMEVEAKPEDE
+124 ESSMEVEAKPEDE
-137 TTGETQSSVFGQAV
+137 ATREAQSSVFGQAV

-182 TRLTGELKQSEKAYS
+182 TRLTGELRQSEKAYS

-251 IQVETAPLSQ
+251 IQVETAPLNQ

-327 LTFTFFVYVGAL
+327 LAFTFFVYVGAL
-339 FTAYLYLL
+339 FTVYLYLL

-461 IEQIEK
+461 IEQIEN

-504 AFTSFAE
+504 A
-511 VVVQA
+511 
-516 GRLPYDM
+516 L
-523 EVPNAVTQAA
+523 TQYRA
-533 MAASEKGEGL
+533 L
-543 SGAFDSA
+543 SGSK
-550 PELMA
+550 L
-555 ALGYTRGNS
+555 LKK
-564 RRYTLEEL
+564 
-572 DNEE
+572 

>member
-20 LDQQAEQAVP
+20 LDQQAEQAV
-30 SETSA
+30 SNEASKETSA
-35 DIKAEPV
+35 DMKAEPV

-47 VQPEEQPEELM
+47 VQPKEQLEEVKEQPEELM
-58 DKAQE
+58 EEAQE
-63 QPEES
+63 QQEES
-68 EQTELTKE
+68 ELTELTKE
-76 QPEESEQTELTKEQP
+76 QPEESEQAELK
-91 EESEQTEFTEK
+91 EK
-102 QPEELETASTEE
+102 QLDELDAASTEE
-114 LKEGSIELSM
+114 SQEGSM
-124 EPSMEVEAKPEDE
+124 ESSMEVEAKPEDE
-137 TTGETQSSVFGQAV
+137 ATREAQSSVFGQAV

-251 IQVETAPLSQ
+251 IQVETAPLNQ

-327 LTFTFFVYVGAL
+327 LAFTFFVYVGAL
-339 FTAYLYLL
+339 FTVYLYLL

-391 NLGSFDDKITGIQQV
+391 NLGSFDDKITSIQQV

-461 IEQIEK
+461 IEQIEN

-504 AFTSFAE
+504 A
-511 VVVQA
+511 
-516 GRLPYDM
+516 L
-523 EVPNAVTQAA
+523 TQYRA
-533 MAASEKGEGL
+533 L
-543 SGAFDSA
+543 SGSK
-550 PELMA
+550 L
-555 ALGYTRGNS
+555 LKK
-564 RRYTLEEL
+564 
-572 DNEE
+572 

>member
-20 LDQQAEQAVP
+20 LDQQAEQAV
-30 SETSA
+30 SSEASKETSA
-35 DIKAEPV
+35 DMKAEPV

-47 VQPEEQPEELM
+47 VQPKEQLEEVKEQPEELM
-58 DKAQE
+58 EEAQE

-68 EQTELTKE
+68 ELTELTKE
-76 QPEESEQTELTKEQP
+76 QPEESEQAEL
-91 EESEQTEFTEK
+91 TEK
-102 QPEELETASTEE
+102 QSEELEAASTEE
-114 LKEGSIELSM
+114 SQEGSM
-124 EPSMEVEAKPEDE
+124 ESSMEVEAKPGDE
-137 TTGETQSSVFGQAV
+137 ETREAQSSVFGQAV

-251 IQVETAPLSQ
+251 IQVETAPLNQ

-327 LTFTFFVYVGAL
+327 LAFTFFVYVGAL

-504 AFTSFAE
+504 A
-511 VVVQA
+511 
-516 GRLPYDM
+516 L
-523 EVPNAVTQAA
+523 TQYRA
-533 MAASEKGEGL
+533 L
-543 SGAFDSA
+543 SGSK
-550 PELMA
+550 L
-555 ALGYTRGNS
+555 LKK
-564 RRYTLEEL
+564 
-572 DNEE
+572 

>member
-20 LDQQAEQAVP
+20 LDQQAEQAV
-30 SETSA
+30 SNEASKETSA
-35 DIKAEPV
+35 DMKAEPV

-47 VQPEEQPEELM
+47 VQPKEQLEEVKEQPEELM
-58 DKAQE
+58 EEAQE

-68 EQTELTKE
+68 ELTELTKE
-76 QPEESEQTELTKEQP
+76 QPEESEQAELK
-91 EESEQTEFTEK
+91 EK
-102 QPEELETASTEE
+102 QLDELDAASTEE
-114 LKEGSIELSM
+114 SQEGSM
-124 EPSMEVEAKPEDE
+124 ESSMEVESKPEDE
-137 TTGETQSSVFGQAV
+137 ATREAQSSVFGQAV

-251 IQVETAPLSQ
+251 IQVETAPLNQ

-327 LTFTFFVYVGAL
+327 LAFTFFVYVGAL
-339 FTAYLYLL
+339 FTVYLYLL

-504 AFTSFAE
+504 A
-511 VVVQA
+511 
-516 GRLPYDM
+516 L
-523 EVPNAVTQAA
+523 TQYRA
-533 MAASEKGEGL
+533 L
-543 SGAFDSA
+543 SGSK
-550 PELMA
+550 L
-555 ALGYTRGNS
+555 LKK
-564 RRYTLEEL
+564 
-572 DNEE
+572 

>member
-30 SETSA
+30 SEASKETSA
-35 DIKAEPV
+35 DMKAEPV

-47 VQPEEQPEELM
+47 VQPKEQLEEVKEQPEELM
-58 DKAQE
+58 EEAQE

-68 EQTELTKE
+68 ELTELTKE
-76 QPEESEQTELTKEQP
+76 QPEESEQADLK
-91 EESEQTEFTEK
+91 EK
-102 QPEELETASTEE
+102 QLDELDAASTEE
-114 LKEGSIELSM
+114 SQEGSM
-124 EPSMEVEAKPEDE
+124 ESSMEVEAKPEDE
-137 TTGETQSSVFGQAV
+137 ETREAQSSVFGQAV

-251 IQVETAPLSQ
+251 IQVETAPLNQ

-327 LTFTFFVYVGAL
+327 LAFTFFVYVGAL
-339 FTAYLYLL
+339 FTVYLYLL

-391 NLGSFDDKITGIQQV
+391 NLGSFDDKITSIQQV

-426 HQITADITAANK
+426 HQITADITVANK

-461 IEQIEK
+461 IEQIEN

-504 AFTSFAE
+504 A
-511 VVVQA
+511 
-516 GRLPYDM
+516 L
-523 EVPNAVTQAA
+523 TQYRA
-533 MAASEKGEGL
+533 L
-543 SGAFDSA
+543 SGSK
-550 PELMA
+550 L
-555 ALGYTRGNS
+555 LKK
-564 RRYTLEEL
+564 
-572 DNEE
+572 

>member
-20 LDQQAEQAVP
+20 LDQQAEQAV
-30 SETSA
+30 SNEASKETSA
-35 DIKAEPV
+35 DMKAEPV

-47 VQPEEQPEELM
+47 VQPKEQLEEVKEQSEELM
-58 DKAQE
+58 EEAQE

-68 EQTELTKE
+68 ELTELTKE
-76 QPEESEQTELTKEQP
+76 QPEESEQAELK
-91 EESEQTEFTEK
+91 EK
-102 QPEELETASTEE
+102 QLDELDAASTEE
-114 LKEGSIELSM
+114 SQEGSMELSM
-124 EPSMEVEAKPEDE
+124 EPSMESSMEVEAKPEDE
-137 TTGETQSSVFGQAV
+137 ATREAQSSVFGQAV

-251 IQVETAPLSQ
+251 IQVETAPLNQ

-327 LTFTFFVYVGAL
+327 LAFTFFVYVGAL
-339 FTAYLYLL
+339 FTVYLYLL

-391 NLGSFDDKITGIQQV
+391 NLGSFDDKITSIQQV

-438 DELLGLQQEFE
+438 DELLGLQAQAGLAQAQGNISSLE

-504 AFTSFAE
+504 A
-511 VVVQA
+511 
-516 GRLPYDM
+516 L
-523 EVPNAVTQAA
+523 TQYRA
-533 MAASEKGEGL
+533 L
-543 SGAFDSA
+543 SGSK
-550 PELMA
+550 L
-555 ALGYTRGNS
+555 LKK
-564 RRYTLEEL
+564 
-572 DNEE
+572 

>member
-20 LDQQAEQAVP
+20 LDQQAEQAV
-30 SETSA
+30 SSEASKETSA
-35 DIKAEPV
+35 DMKAEPV

-47 VQPEEQPEELM
+47 VQPKEQLEEVKEQPEELM
-58 DKAQE
+58 EEAQE

-68 EQTELTKE
+68 ELTELTKE
-76 QPEESEQTELTKEQP
+76 QPEESEQAELK
-91 EESEQTEFTEK
+91 EK
-102 QPEELETASTEE
+102 QLDELDAASTEE
-114 LKEGSIELSM
+114 SQEGSM
-124 EPSMEVEAKPEDE
+124 ESSMEVEAKPEDE
-137 TTGETQSSVFGQAV
+137 ETREAQSSVFGQAV

-251 IQVETAPLSQ
+251 IQVETAPLNQ

-327 LTFTFFVYVGAL
+327 LAFTFFVYVGAL
-339 FTAYLYLL
+339 FTTYLYLL

-391 NLGSFDDKITGIQQV
+391 NLGSFDDKITSIQQV

-461 IEQIEK
+461 IEQIEN

-504 AFTSFAE
+504 A
-511 VVVQA
+511 
-516 GRLPYDM
+516 L
-523 EVPNAVTQAA
+523 TQYRA
-533 MAASEKGEGL
+533 L
-543 SGAFDSA
+543 SGSK
-550 PELMA
+550 L
-555 ALGYTRGNS
+555 LKK
-564 RRYTLEEL
+564 
-572 DNEE
+572 

>member
-20 LDQQAEQAVP
+20 LDQQAEQAV
-30 SETSA
+30 SNEASKETSA
-35 DIKAEPV
+35 DMKAEPV

-47 VQPEEQPEELM
+47 VQPKEQLEEVKEQPEELM
-58 DKAQE
+58 EEAQE

-68 EQTELTKE
+68 ELTELTKE
-76 QPEESEQTELTKEQP
+76 QPEESEQADLK
-91 EESEQTEFTEK
+91 EK
-102 QPEELETASTEE
+102 QLDELDAASTEE
-114 LKEGSIELSM
+114 SQEGSM
-124 EPSMEVEAKPEDE
+124 ESSMEVEAKPEDE
-137 TTGETQSSVFGQAV
+137 ETREAQSSVFGQAV

-251 IQVETAPLSQ
+251 IQVETAPLNQ

-327 LTFTFFVYVGAL
+327 LAFTFFVYVGAL

-360 VEELRKQIRIN
+360 VEELRKQIRVN

-504 AFTSFAE
+504 A
-511 VVVQA
+511 
-516 GRLPYDM
+516 L
-523 EVPNAVTQAA
+523 TQYRA
-533 MAASEKGEGL
+533 L
-543 SGAFDSA
+543 SGSK
-550 PELMA
+550 L
-555 ALGYTRGNS
+555 LKK
-564 RRYTLEEL
+564 
-572 DNEE
+572 

>member
-47 VQPEEQPEELM
+47 VQQEEQLEEVKEQPEELM
-58 DKAQE
+58 EEAQE

-68 EQTELTKE
+68 EQTEFTKE
-76 QPEESEQTELTKEQP
+76 QPEESKQTEL
-91 EESEQTEFTEK
+91 TEK

-114 LKEGSIELSM
+114 LKEGSIEL
-124 EPSMEVEAKPEDE
+124 SMEVEAKPEDE

-327 LTFTFFVYVGAL
+327 LAFTFFVYVGAL

-360 VEELRKQIRIN
+360 VEELRKQIRVN

-504 AFTSFAE
+504 ALA
-511 VVVQA
+511 QYRA
-516 GRLPYDM
+516 
-523 EVPNAVTQAA
+523 
-533 MAASEKGEGL
+533 L
-543 SGAFDSA
+543 SGSK
-550 PELMA
+550 L
-555 ALGYTRGNS
+555 LKK
-564 RRYTLEEL
+564 
-572 DNEE
+572 

>member
-20 LDQQAEQAVP
+20 LDQQAEQAV
-30 SETSA
+30 SSEASKETSA
-35 DIKAEPV
+35 DMKAEPV

-47 VQPEEQPEELM
+47 VQPKEQLEEVKEQPEELM
-58 DKAQE
+58 EEAQE

-68 EQTELTKE
+68 ELTELTKE
-76 QPEESEQTELTKEQP
+76 LPEESEQAELK
-91 EESEQTEFTEK
+91 EK
-102 QPEELETASTEE
+102 QQDELDAASTEE
-114 LKEGSIELSM
+114 SQEGSM
-124 EPSMEVEAKPEDE
+124 ESSMEVEAKPEDE
-137 TTGETQSSVFGQAV
+137 ATREAQSSVFGQAV

-251 IQVETAPLSQ
+251 IQVETAPLNQ

-327 LTFTFFVYVGAL
+327 LAFTFFVYVGAL
-339 FTAYLYLL
+339 FTVYLYLL

-391 NLGSFDDKITGIQQV
+391 NLGSFDDKITSIQQV

-461 IEQIEK
+461 IEQIEN

-504 AFTSFAE
+504 A
-511 VVVQA
+511 
-516 GRLPYDM
+516 L
-523 EVPNAVTQAA
+523 TQYRA
-533 MAASEKGEGL
+533 L
-543 SGAFDSA
+543 SGSK
-550 PELMA
+550 L
-555 ALGYTRGNS
+555 LKK
-564 RRYTLEEL
+564 
-572 DNEE
+572 